1 MQPLIVL
8 GLGLMAASCVISGI
22 DIFRTIRSGR
32 DPERRLRVFLIA
44 AGLLV
49 GGGILVLLGAVNS

>member
-8 GLGLMAASCVISGI
+8 GLCFMAASCIVSGI
-22 DIFRTIRSGR
+22 DIFRTIRAGR
-32 DPERRLRVFLIA
+32 DPERRLRSFLIA

-49 GGGILVLLGAVNS
+49 GGGILVLIGVVNS